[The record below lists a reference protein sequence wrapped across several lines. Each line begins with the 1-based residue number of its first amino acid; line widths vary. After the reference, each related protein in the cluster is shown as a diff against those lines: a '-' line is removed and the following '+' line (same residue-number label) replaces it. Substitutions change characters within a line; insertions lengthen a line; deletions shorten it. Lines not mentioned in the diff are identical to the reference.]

1 MNIFNRF
8 ILVLL
13 LLGLIVVLTAVF
25 IFPGQ
30 IMPVV
35 GQFLLD
41 WGQYFAWVD
50 QEQQLLRFVI
60 SIGLAVIVDLVLVL
74 LIFLEV
80 KPKRKRFIK
89 VEQVSGGK
97 ATVSL
102 DSITRQL
109 LYRLDPLPGV
119 VKVTP
124 AIYPKGDKIQAS
136 IDVMVTR
143 ELAVPQMADQ
153 LISTAKQALAGDLGL
168 VIAGEPQ
175 IRIKVVDGVRQSP
188 APSSQLPVAITP
200 KPVDAPPPVPVTTL
214 SAGESHPVPDL
225 PPETTSEKEKDNWA

>member
-13 LLGLIVVLTAVF
+13 LLGMILILTAVL

-30 IMPVV
+30 ILIVV
-35 GQFLLD
+35 GQFLVN
-41 WGQYFAWVD
+41 WGQYFALID
-50 QEQQLLRFVI
+50 QQQQILRLAI
-60 SIGLAVIVDLVLVL
+60 SVGIAIIVDLILAL
-74 LIFLEV
+74 WIYLEI

-102 DSITRQL
+102 DSIVRQL

-124 AIYPKGDKIQAS
+124 AVSPKGDKIQARL
-136 IDVMVTR
+136 DVIVTR
-143 ELAVPQMADQ
+143 ELAVPQMADN
-153 LISTAKQALAGDLGL
+153 LITIAKQAIADDLGL

-175 IRIKVVDGVRQSP
+175 IRIKVVEGVQRQV
-188 APSSQLPVAITP
+188 APSP
-200 KPVDAPPPVPVTTL
+200 TL
-214 SAGESHPVPDL
+214 
-225 PPETTSEKEKDNWA
+225 PETVQPAAVDTQAPLSSSTSSDAELQLTPPLTSEAESGKEKNDWA